1 MSGQQPMPPT
11 RRRPI
16 SGMAGRL
23 ASLPQADSFPHDHL
37 SDESVLGGGNS
48 PQGPPPTEG
57 NRGQERLTAT
67 SDRDGVGARA
77 ETRIPRRPAGDYA
90 TTRLVNF
97 RIPVD
102 LHDRFRGLVRETEIQ
117 HRRLRKP
124 SLTELVIALL
134 EEGPQT
140 ADEVA
145 EMIRRKR
152 AAEHEEA

>member
-16 SGMAGRL
+16 PGMA
-23 ASLPQADSFPHDHL
+23 
-37 SDESVLGGGNS
+37 SDPSGL
-48 PQGPPPTEG
+48 
-57 NRGQERLTAT
+57 GQESTLIDPQPADLSFTESRAEIAGG
-67 SDRDGVGARA
+67 DGADGQDGARQGRA
-77 ETRIPRRPAGDYA
+77 ARRPAADYA
-90 TTRLVNF
+90 ITRLVNF

-102 LHDRFRGLVRETEIQ
+102 LHERFRGLIRETEIR

-152 AAEHEEA
+152 AAEHEER